1 VHNKQV
7 RRRRA
12 VVAALV
18 AVSLILLTAYFGESP
33 SSPLHTLQRGIVEV
47 FSPIQE
53 GASKV
58 LSPFRDVASFFSDT
72 FKAKSQV
79 GQLRKQVHKLQAEL
93 AQSQYAVSQNAQ
105 LRRQVGLDNSTGL
118 ASYKPVASNVI
129 SRDPTLWY
137 ATVEIDKGS
146 DDGIHRGD
154 PATADGALVG
164 QVTTVDPTVSFVTLI
179 TDHTMAVAAQAKAR
193 RDHDLAA
200 AAARLAGLIDKLVI
214 HPQNMRNNLDRLG
227 GLIHSQRVML
237 ALTQKGVAREEAYR
251 LVQRNAMKAWS
262 GDGDFGALLAAG
274 ITAWVVG
281 QALIHIGAVIGVL
294 PVTGVPLPFV
304 SFGGSSLVITMG
316 AAGILLNIARQTR

>member
-79 GQLRKQVHKLQAEL
+79 GQLRKQVARLQAEL
-93 AQSQYAVSQNAQ
+93 ARNQYAASQNAQ
-105 LRRQVGLDNSTGL
+105 LRQQVGLDSSVGI
-118 ASYKPVASNVI
+118 AAYKPVASNVI
-129 SRDPTLWY
+129 SRDPTFWY
-137 ATVEIDKGS
+137 STVEIDKGS

-154 PATADGALVG
+154 PVTGDGALVG
-164 QVTTVDPTVSFVTLI
+164 EVTTVDPTVSFVTLI
-179 TDHTMAVAAQAKAR
+179 TDHTMAVAAQVEDTSADA
-193 RDHDLAA
+193 
-200 AAARLAGLIDKLVI
+200 
-214 HPQNMRNNLDRLG
+214 
-227 GLIHSQRVML
+227 
-237 ALTQKGVAREEAYR
+237 
-251 LVQRNAMKAWS
+251 
-262 GDGDFGALLAAG
+262 
-274 ITAWVVG
+274 
-281 QALIHIGAVIGVL
+281 GVL
-294 PVTGVPLPFV
+294 VPAVGNPNQLVLQYLPTSAPVQTGQQVVTVGFKAGPLQDLYPPGIPIGTVASVGNSLANNGQVPVTPDANLRHFTIVQVLTAPHAGNAHAQAP
-304 SFGGSSLVITMG
+304 SGG
-316 AAGILLNIARQTR
+316 QTG

>member
-1 VHNKQV
+1 VHSKQV

-18 AVSLILLTAYFGESP
+18 AIALILLTAYFGESP

-93 AQSQYAVSQNAQ
+93 AQSQYAASQNAQ

-118 ASYKPVASNVI
+118 SAYKPVASNVI

-146 DDGIHRGD
+146 EDGIHRGN
-154 PATADGALVG
+154 PVTADGALVG

-179 TDHTMAVAAQAKAR
+179 TDHTMAVAAQVQDSGADTGVLVPAVGNPSQLQLQYLPTSAPVQTGQQVVTVGFR
-193 RDHDLAA
+193 SGPLQDLYPPGIPIGQVASVGNSLANNGEVPVTPAA
-200 AAARLAGLIDKLVI
+200 DLRHFTIVQVLTAPHAGA
-214 HPQNMRNNLDRLG
+214 
-227 GLIHSQRVML
+227 QRVQL
-237 ALTQKGVAREEAYR
+237 P
-251 LVQRNAMKAWS
+251 S
-262 GDGDFGALLAAG
+262 GSR
-274 ITAWVVG
+274 
-281 QALIHIGAVIGVL
+281 
-294 PVTGVPLPFV
+294 TG
-304 SFGGSSLVITMG
+304 
-316 AAGILLNIARQTR
+316 